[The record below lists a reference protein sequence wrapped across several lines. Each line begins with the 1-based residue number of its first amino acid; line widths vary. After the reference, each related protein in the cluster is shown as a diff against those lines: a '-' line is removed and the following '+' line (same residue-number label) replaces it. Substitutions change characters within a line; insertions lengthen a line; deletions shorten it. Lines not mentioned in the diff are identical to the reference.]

1 MKIGIG
7 NDHRGFELKKQLVK
21 YLENLGYEVINYGSN
36 STESVDYPIYAF
48 KVGEAIQKGEID
60 RGILIC
66 RTGIG
71 MSIACNKVKKVRCA
85 KIDNEEDAK
94 LTRIDNDSNVMA
106 ISYEKDI
113 KEIEKIIK
121 AFLETK
127 FSEEERHQRRIKM
140 IDTYGE
146 V

>member
-60 RGILIC
+60 KGILIC

>member
-85 KIDNEEDAK
+85 KIDIEEDAK

-121 AFLETK
+121 TFLETK

>member
-121 AFLETK
+121 TFLETK